1 MIATARAVLGYDI
14 LEAGGFGELLE
25 VLPIL
30 RGTLK
35 LQELKQNMKTVFY
48 FVLTVQNYVCRYY
61 EHPQHHNQSSSH
73 EHQQA
78 LSDLTL

>member
-35 LQELKQNMKTVFY
+35 LQEFETKHEDSFL
-48 FVLTVQNYVCRYY
+48 FVLNGTELCM
-61 EHPQHHNQSSSH
+61 
-73 EHQQA
+73 
-78 LSDLTL
+78 

>member
-35 LQELKQNMKTVFY
+35 LQELKQT
-48 FVLTVQNYVCRYY
+48 
-61 EHPQHHNQSSSH
+61 
-73 EHQQA
+73 
-78 LSDLTL
+78 

>member
-48 FVLTVQNYVCRYY
+48 LY
-61 EHPQHHNQSSSH
+61 
-73 EHQQA
+73 
-78 LSDLTL
+78 